1 MQLNKKC
8 RVLLMLSLLCVQGCS
23 PAMPKVGPGLATL
36 VTEGVAVSGADFSN
50 LKQGRSC
57 NYNILSLVSYGD
69 ASIATAKK
77 EGNISQVYSV
87 DREILSMNAIPVNY
101 LPLIFAR
108 VCTVVK
114 GISE

>member
-1 MQLNKKC
+1 MHKVIRGFLLALF
-8 RVLLMLSLLCVQGCS
+8 VLFFVSACI
-23 PAMPKVGPGLATL
+23 PAFPKVGPAIVDSL
-36 VTEGVAVSGADFSN
+36 TEGVSVSN
-50 LKQGRSC
+50 LDLENVKQGRAC

-69 ASIATAKK
+69 SSIAAAKK

-87 DREILSMNAIPVNY
+87 DREILSMDAIPVNY

-114 GISE
+114 GRE